1 MLADHTL
8 TAFDGVAHQIRC
20 FGKGAALKATRRSDQ
35 FGGRHVLPK
44 RVLSGTPYLAFDGDG
59 WWIHL
64 REIAVN
70 DEAVLGFKPK
80 VVFIVARQGPL
91 QVDAQ
96 HDEFIVAGPTEYLHG
111 IGGGV
116 GGQAAGEVYGIA
128 HASGAVGQ
136 MIARIP
142 YLARNR
148 DDRRVFKIE
157 AREDSHRIEGFQPK
171 RRLFR
176 T

>member
-80 VVFIVARQGPL
+80 VVFIVA
-91 QVDAQ
+91 
-96 HDEFIVAGPTEYLHG
+96 GPTEYLHG

-116 GGQAAGEVYGIA
+116 GGQAAGEVYSIA

-157 AREDSHRIEGFQPK
+157 ARQDSHRIEGFQPK
-171 RRLFR
+171 RLLFR